1 MAGLPNRESFRRTL
15 ESALSSNLAADDAEN
30 ISQAL
35 EPLLQRLPTIRTP
48 HRQRRRI
55 SPATAA
61 AAAAVAVAGAGAGVT
76 LRRSQ
81 QRKTTRHRTSLN
93 RQHGCLRFRH
103 TCSDSGTRS
112 ARRWSTVD
120 GTLSTRSAFSVA
132 SAPVNNAAAGGAA
145 GRPGEH
151 NNRLLYLKRCDGH
164 TIGHRRGVGV
174 TGRGVPQLPLILDTR
189 RRSTSVSRNRSL
201 PPPAVVVGPPCA
213 HRGNTAER
221 VIDGGDPSEGNN
233 GRASRDEEEAQSDDN
248 INAEGIRAGDGAVQT
263 TAGAIQGCLGD
274 AAAASGGYD
283 RGRAASILRA
293 ARRRDPA
300 RLKADFQQFWTWNKR
315 PSARPGEEDRHCG
328 MEARRT
334 RDFTGTGGD
343 VNISRRTSGR
353 DSGSSPSS
361 SRLEMLARM
370 KAVYMARIDSALNGS
385 PGDTLGIADDAIFP
399 DKLPGDLTNDENG
412 VGFPVGPFQA
422 PPAEAAR
429 FRRGETHTTV
439 EPQRDPPPRDRATSV
454 ARREATPA
462 PPYTIKLDDTGDDL
476 GRSGSERGASINEN
490 IFDPIN
496 SAVPPSVES
505 EHAVVVPDLELTES
519 RIRQV
524 DKYFGGS
531 GGAERRRQRPPAGG
545 QVCPA
550 HISSST
556 VVLAAQCVRA
566 VM

>member
-61 AAAAVAVAGAGAGVT
+61 TAAVAVAGAGAGAT
-76 LRRSQ
+76 SRRSQ
-81 QRKTTRHRTSLN
+81 QRKTTRYRTSLN

-103 TCSDSGTRS
+103 TCSDSGTHS
-112 ARRWSTVD
+112 ARQWSTVD
-120 GTLSTRSAFSVA
+120 GTLSTRSGFSVA

-151 NNRLLYLKRCDGH
+151 NSRLLYLKRCDGH

-174 TGRGVPQLPLILDTR
+174 TGRGVPQLPSILDTR
-189 RRSTSVSRNRSL
+189 RRSTSISSNRSL
-201 PPPAVVVGPPCA
+201 PPPTVVVAPPCA

-221 VIDGGDPSEGNN
+221 VMDGGDPSEGNN
-233 GRASRDEEEAQSDDN
+233 GRASRDEEEARSDDKN
-248 INAEGIRAGDGAVQT
+248 NAEGIRAGDGAVQT
-263 TAGAIQGCLGD
+263 TAGAIQGCTGD
-274 AAAASGGYD
+274 AAVVSGGYD

-315 PSARPGEEDRHCG
+315 PSARPGEEDGHCG
-328 MEARRT
+328 IAARRT
-334 RDFTGTGGD
+334 RDSTETGGA
-343 VNISRRTSGR
+343 VNVSRRTSGR
-353 DSGSSPSS
+353 YSGSSPSS

-370 KAVYMARIDSALNGS
+370 KAVYMARIDSAINGS

-399 DKLPGDLTNDENG
+399 NTQPGDPTNDEDD
-412 VGFPVGPFQA
+412 VGFPAGPFQA
-422 PPAEAAR
+422 PPAGAAR
-429 FRRGETHTTV
+429 FRPGEAKTV

-454 ARREATPA
+454 AGLEATPA
-462 PPYTIKLDDTGDDL
+462 PPYTIELDGAGDDL
-476 GRSGSERGASINEN
+476 GRSGRGRGASTNDGIYN
-490 IFDPIN
+490 PIN
-496 SAVPPSVES
+496 SAMPPSIES
-505 EHAVVVPDLELTES
+505 EQAVVVPDLELTES
-519 RIRQV
+519 RIRLV

-531 GGAERRRQRPPAGG
+531 GGAERRRQRPPAGE
-545 QVCPA
+545 QVCQA
-550 HISSST
+550 HVNSST
-556 VVLAAQCVRA
+556 VVLATQCVRT